1 MCSGGCAPRRSGW
14 TCGQKAALDDSH
26 KPAAPRVA
34 GPHPDC
40 AAGPGEGRKAHEAL
54 DLHLATPTS
63 AHPRR
68 SHLSARVSLDS
79 SLQKKPTLC
88 HFAMPGGGSGVVG
101 RDQFSRSAD
110 LQYPEWCVD
119 FGVGARVALL
129 GLRGRGGPMVAPTG
143 FGPTAVRQEG
153 WPGLGRAAP
162 STAWV
167 DTVGNAKRT
176 AGHWPSSLRGH
187 VLVSIEWDLG
197 RSLKRLRVW
206 RFPQEL
212 GCKVAQDSAT
222 SVSPRPPVA
231 CLGRQQGRAGEG
243 WPPAWR

>member
-1 MCSGGCAPRRSGW
+1 M
-14 TCGQKAALDDSH
+14 
-26 KPAAPRVA
+26 A

-40 AAGPGEGRKAHEAL
+40 AIGPGESRKAHEAV
-54 DLHLATPTS
+54 DLHLAAPTS

-68 SHLSARVSLDS
+68 SHLSARVSLYS

-88 HFAMPGGGSGVVG
+88 HFTTPGGGSGVVC

-110 LQYPEWCVD
+110 LQYPERCVA

-153 WPGLGRAAP
+153 RPGLSRAAP

-167 DTVGNAKRT
+167 DTAGNAKRT
-176 AGHWPSSLRGH
+176 ARPLA
-187 VLVSIEWDLG
+187 LLPQ
-197 RSLKRLRVW
+197 RLCPCEHRVGSGAETQAITGLEVPA
-206 RFPQEL
+206 RTGL
-212 GCKVAQDSAT
+212 
-222 SVSPRPPVA
+222 
-231 CLGRQQGRAGEG
+231 QGRPRLCHLQVPEASCRLPGQAAGPCRRRLATG
-243 WPPAWR
+243 LAISQQHKRI